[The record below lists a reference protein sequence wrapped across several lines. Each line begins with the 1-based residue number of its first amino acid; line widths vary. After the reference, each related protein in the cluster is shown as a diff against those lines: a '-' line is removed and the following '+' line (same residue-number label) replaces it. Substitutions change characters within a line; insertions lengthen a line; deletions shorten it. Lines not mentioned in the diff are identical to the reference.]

1 MKTNSVSLKINKG
14 FTLIELLVVVAII
27 AILSTIGLTL
37 FNGAQQNARDARR
50 KSDIDAIAAALE
62 GKRSPGTVSYSV
74 IAGTDFSSGTV
85 PVDSTTAQYCIR
97 LYTGTDDAKNATGA
111 MSNAWGGTS
120 NFCPADS
127 QLTATGATSWKQAVT
142 TSGGAFELGA
152 AAPFNPVV
160 FTAGTYK
167 SYVLCAKL
175 ENTTASPNYYCRYSA
190 Q

>member
-1 MKTNSVSLKINKG
+1 MKTNLVKVNKG
-14 FTLIELLVVVAII
+14 FTLIELLVVIAII

-74 IAGTDFSSGTV
+74 ISGTDFSAGAV
-85 PVDSTTAQYCIR
+85 PADSTTAQYCIR
-97 LYTGTDDAKNATGA
+97 LYTGTDDAKSATGA
-111 MSNAWGGTS
+111 MSNAWLGNGAGAAGTVCPVDAQLNNTGALGWRQALTTS
-120 NFCPADS
+120 NNGFDS
-127 QLTATGATSWKQAVT
+127 AVFV
-142 TSGGAFELGA
+142 A
-152 AAPFNPVV
+152 N
-160 FTAGTYK
+160 TYK
-167 SYVLCAKL
+167 SYVLCARL